1 MSTTG
6 EAPAGAVSAGEA
18 PAGAV
23 PAEAEEK
30 RVTWAEL
37 YFDLV
42 FVFAI
47 TQVSGLLHHHHDW
60 AGVAR
65 ALVVFVPV
73 YWCWVGTT
81 VQANIRD
88 VDNPRDRLG
97 ILTVGLTGL
106 VMALAVPGAYGNR
119 GVLLGA
125 GYWAAR
131 VVLLFLLIRIPGVWR
146 GPYGVGV
153 LVSGPLVFA
162 GGLLPEGPRTV
173 LWALAALCDLSGP
186 VLFRRRLAVVSYH
199 PAHMPERFALF
210 LLVAL
215 GESIVG
221 IGATAAGVPLDAA
234 ELVAVTAAFTI
245 SAGLWWQY
253 FVHAADAMRHAV
265 TVAESRRDV
274 IRRVFQYGHL
284 ALVAGVIAVA
294 VGFGETV
301 ADPRQALG
309 AGSVALLYGGCV
321 LYLLTFGYTRWM
333 MFRAVATTRIV
344 AAAVVLALAPLMVR
358 WPAITALVVLAVVL
372 VALNVVEHFRV
383 ARAAMDGSGG
393 SDGADGPGDSDGS
406 DGSGGTAREVSAG
419 AGGPGAGPGIAGVP
433 AAPAG

>member
-1 MSTTG
+1 MG
-6 EAPAGAVSAGEA
+6 SAGE
-18 PAGAV
+18 PA
-23 PAEAEEK
+23 EK

-88 VDNPRDRLG
+88 VDNARDRLG
-97 ILTVGLTGL
+97 ILAVGLTGL
-106 VMALAVPGAYGNR
+106 VMALAVPGAYGGR

-131 VVLLFLLIRIPGVWR
+131 VVLLLLLVRIPGVWR

-153 LVSGPLVFA
+153 LVSGPLLVV
-162 GGLLPEGPRTV
+162 GGLLPEGPRV
-173 LWALAALCDLSGP
+173 WLWALAALCDLSAP
-186 VLFRRRLAVVSYH
+186 LVFRRRLADVSYH

-221 IGATAAGVPLDAA
+221 IGATAAAARLDAA
-234 ELVAVTAAFTI
+234 ELLAVTAAFTI

-253 FVHAADAMRHAV
+253 FVYAADAMHYAV
-265 TVAESRRDV
+265 VVADSRRDV
-274 IRRVFQYGHL
+274 VRRVFQYGHL

-301 ADPRQALG
+301 ADPRRALG
-309 AGSVALLYGGCV
+309 AGSVALLYGGCG

-333 MFRAVATTRIV
+333 MFRSVATTRLG
-344 AAAVVLALAPLMVR
+344 AAAVVLALAPVMVR
-358 WPAITALVVLAVVL
+358 WPAITALLALAVVL
-372 VALNVVEHFRV
+372 VALNVVEHLRV
-383 ARAAMDGSGG
+383 ARAAAG
-393 SDGADGPGDSDGS
+393 
-406 DGSGGTAREVSAG
+406 G
-419 AGGPGAGPGIAGVP
+419 AGRGAAGEGAGDPLGEPLGEPVGEPLGEAVGDP
-433 AAPAG
+433 AVGGPV